1 MPTIAEVRQKFPQ
14 YQDMPDAALAD
25 ALHRKF
31 YADMPRAD
39 FDAKIG
45 LAPPTQGPTEPPP
58 SAPAQDP
65 NIVRGSVLPISRNR
79 QTGDVSFDSNA
90 GVIGALKSALSLPGD
105 VSAGKFATKPEVPS
119 MLSET
124 DLARQGANEQEQLR
138 RTMELATV
146 ASPMSAGARVAG
158 SAAAAGVKAGKP
170 ALPEIEALKE
180 SARAAYKVADDAGI
194 VVSEKSFG
202 PVVKD
207 IAQTAIKEGL
217 DPTLHPGA
225 TAALK
230 RLGEVQRQPVAL
242 STIDTLRQV
251 VKDAA
256 ASKAPGEARLANIM
270 IDKIDDYVK
279 SIGMKDVISAA
290 ENPSVATKA
299 LTDARALWGTARKSE
314 AVENL
319 VERATTRAGQFSG
332 SGFENALRTEFR
344 QFVMNKKN
352 LRGYTDEQV
361 SALKKVAEGGTVDNL
376 ARYLGKLAPTGV
388 VSGVLSGGA
397 GAAIGGGI
405 GAVALPVAG
414 FAARQYATHR
424 TKANVQRVRET
435 VRGVEREASGKA
447 RDNTKELLESILAR
461 SRILGGSQL
470 LLAPNQRR

>member
-1 MPTIAEVRQKFPQ
+1 MPTIAEVRQQFPQ

-45 LAPPTQGPTEPPP
+45 LTATPMQAPVEAAPVV
-58 SAPAQDP
+58 PAQDP
-65 NIVRGSVLPISRNR
+65 NIVRGGLLPLSKNR
-79 QTGDVSFDSNA
+79 QTGEVSFDSNA
-90 GVIGALKSALSLPGD
+90 GIVGAIKSALSLPGE
-105 VSAGKFATKPEVPS
+105 VAAGKFETKPETPGV
-119 MLSET
+119 LS
-124 DLARQGANEQEQLR
+124 DVDQARAQANEATLGK
-138 RTMELATV
+138 RTMELATM
-146 ASPMSAGARVAG
+146 ASPISAGSRVAA
-158 SAAAAGVKAGKP
+158 SAAAAGVKAPKP

-202 PVVKD
+202 PLVKD
-207 IAQTAIKEGL
+207 IASTVVKEGL

-256 ASKAPGEARLANIM
+256 ASKTPGEARLASMM

-279 SIGMKDVISAA
+279 GIGMKDVVAAA
-290 ENPSVATKA
+290 ENPAIATKA
-299 LTDARALWGTARKSE
+299 LTDARGLWASARKSE

-352 LRGYTDEQV
+352 LRGYSKEEV
-361 SALKKVAEGGTVDNL
+361 AALKKVAEGGTIDNL
-376 ARYLGKLAPTGV
+376 ARYVGKLAPTGV

-414 FAARQYATHR
+414 FAARQYATRR
-424 TKANVQRVRET
+424 TQGNVEKVREL
-435 VRGVEREASGKA
+435 VRGVEREPSGRATANKE
-447 RDNTKELLESILAR
+447 ELLRSILAR
-461 SRILGGSQL
+461 SRVFGGSQL
-470 LLAPNQRR
+470 LTTTPNR